1 MPSPWQSGLAKLDA
15 SLQPL
20 QSQLDRLQAG
30 LEVSDAELFHSLEEA
45 QRSAAAVRALI
56 LAERSDLNWSDRG
69 SLEQVIQQL
78 EAAAREQVNQ
88 QRRNKLLE
96 LAKEL
101 EAGTVKHRVEARTT
115 TLNALRLESVA
126 ELRSAAQAAEQESEL
141 PGPEASEWLLWAA
154 SLEEEKDASD
164 VDYLRR
170 DYPVLERFAGE
181 LDEKYWKPVIRPESQ
196 AKAPTAQT
204 QNAAARAD
212 TKPSQNSAASSAPVP
227 TPTPAATPS
236 SSHNYRSDK
245 TAEGAT
251 TAPVMGET
259 PVNSTVNMTKV
270 PSRQR
275 SRTNAEAPKVEP
287 VDVESATVES
297 AAVEPE
303 VVEASTDSA
312 EETMPTFGVLSQA
325 KRPAAIW
332 VAAAAGVILLSA
344 VFAGI
349 YRSSA
354 KASNSPGGAAS
365 PKADIPPATVPAQP
379 VARQAVEGAQR
390 LTALDLE
397 RCQRVSPGNVE
408 CWGYVSNVGTDPAHI
423 SLQSV
428 DVVDGKGNTF
438 NLRGV
443 GQLDFATGRTSNI
456 SGGARAKYT
465 VTVPD
470 KDPNA
475 KTLTLYVDVTN
486 PHTLEYTFR
495 DIPIT

>member
-1 MPSPWQSGLAKLDA
+1 
-15 SLQPL
+15 
-20 QSQLDRLQAG
+20 

-45 QRSAAAVRALI
+45 QQNAAAVRDLI
-56 LAERSDLNWSDRG
+56 LAEHSDLSWSDRG

-78 EAAAREQVNQ
+78 ETAAREQINQ

-96 LAKEL
+96 LAGEL

-115 TLNALRLESVA
+115 ALNALRLEAVA
-126 ELRSAAQAAEQESEL
+126 ELRSAAQSAEQESEL
-141 PGPEASEWLLWAA
+141 PGPEACEWLLWAA
-154 SLEEEKDASD
+154 SLEEEKDVSD
-164 VDYLRR
+164 VTYLRR

-181 LDEKYWKPVIRPESQ
+181 LDQKYWKPVIRPESQ
-196 AKAPTAQT
+196 VKASTAPTQNVAAQP
-204 QNAAARAD
+204 D
-212 TKPSQNSAASSAPVP
+212 TKPSQNAAAPSAPVS
-227 TPTPAATPS
+227 TPTPAATAS
-236 SSHNYRSDK
+236 SSHDYRSDK
-245 TAEGAT
+245 TADSVT
-251 TAPVMGET
+251 TAPVMAEA
-259 PVNSTVNMTKV
+259 PVNSTVNLFKV
-270 PSRQR
+270 PSRQP
-275 SRTNAEAPKVEP
+275 SRTNAEAAKVEP
-287 VDVESATVES
+287 VGVESAVVES

-303 VVEASTDSA
+303 VLEASTDSA

-354 KASNSPGGAAS
+354 KASNTPGGAPS
-365 PKADIPPATVPAQP
+365 PKADIPPAAVPAQP

-397 RCQRVSPGNVE
+397 RCQRVNPGNVE

-475 KTLTLYVDVTN
+475 KTLTLYVDVAN

>member
-1 MPSPWQSGLAKLDA
+1 MPSPWQSGLAKLDS

-45 QRSAAAVRALI
+45 QQNAAAVRDLI
-56 LAERSDLNWSDRG
+56 LAERSDLSWSDRG

-78 EAAAREQVNQ
+78 EAAAHAQINQ

-96 LAKEL
+96 LAHDL
-101 EAGTVKHRVEARTT
+101 QAGTVKHRVEARTT
-115 TLNALRLESVA
+115 ALNTLRLEAVA
-126 ELRSAAQAAEQESEL
+126 ELRNAAQAPEQECEL

-154 SLEEEKDASD
+154 SLEEEKDASSIT
-164 VDYLRR
+164 YLRR
-170 DYPVLERFAGE
+170 DYPILERFAGE

-196 AKAPTAQT
+196 VKASTAQT
-204 QNAAARAD
+204 PNAVARAD
-212 TKPSQNSAASSAPVP
+212 TKPSQNPPPSVPVSTAAL
-227 TPTPAATPS
+227 AATTS
-236 SSHNYRSDK
+236 SGHDYRSDK
-245 TAEGAT
+245 TAEGVTA
-251 TAPVMGET
+251 APVMGEA
-259 PVNSTVNMTKV
+259 PVNSTVNMFKV

-275 SRTNAEAPKVEP
+275 SRTNAEASEIGP
-287 VDVESATVES
+287 VGGESAVVES

-303 VVEASTDSA
+303 AVEASTDPA

-325 KRPAAIW
+325 RRPAAIW
-332 VAAAAGVILLSA
+332 VAAAAGVILLCA

-397 RCQRVSPGNVE
+397 RCQRVNPGNIE
-408 CWGYVSNVGTDPAHI
+408 CWGYVSNVGTDPARI

-443 GQLDFATGRTSNI
+443 GQLDFASGRSSNI
-456 SGGARAKYT
+456 SGGARDKYT

-475 KTLTLYVDVTN
+475 KTLTLYVDVAN
-486 PHTLEYTFR
+486 PHALEYTFR